1 MMNNETATLAGGCFW
16 CTEAVFRKL
25 KGVTHVTSGYSG
37 GWKENPTYHDV
48 SNGQTGHAEAIQ
60 IEFDPTIISFET
72 LLEVFFTLHNPT
84 TPNQQGNDIGPQ
96 YRSAIFYHNSKQK
109 NIAEKIK
116 KKIISEK
123 IYNNSV
129 VTEITPF
136 TAFYRAETY
145 HQRYYE
151 NNNTQPY
158 CRLIIN
164 PKITKLSKEFADQLD
179 EH

>member
-1 MMNNETATLAGGCFW
+1 MNNETATLAGGCFW

-158 CRLIIN
+158 CRLIID